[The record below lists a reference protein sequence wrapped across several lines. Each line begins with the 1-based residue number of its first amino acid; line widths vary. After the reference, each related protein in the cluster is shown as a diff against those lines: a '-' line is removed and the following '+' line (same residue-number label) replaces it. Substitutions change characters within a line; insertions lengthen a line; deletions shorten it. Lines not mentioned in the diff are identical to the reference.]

1 MGFNIRRS
9 NMADKPKT
17 IPFMI
22 NQVEALYPR
31 LDKTYRFDSKEKRS
45 VPCDVF
51 DDGAKYEVGFRMT
64 SDQAKKL
71 FSQMKTAYSERAGD
85 DWPEKFDN
93 PFTKEEGTYKFKSS
107 LKGAYDKDATR
118 KPIQYDASN
127 TKLPDDFL
135 LTTGSTINIAGV
147 CVPYHAKGI
156 GTGVSLRLGAVQVTN
171 YVPMQMSSPFEATEG
186 FEADNVNPF
195 QSMEELEVSEEEVVE
210 EIVEPK
216 KVAKKSASVKAK
228 DPEIDAIVDDWDD

>member
-1 MGFNIRRS
+1 
-9 NMADKPKT
+9 MADKPKT
-17 IPFMI
+17 VQFMVS
-22 NQVEALYPR
+22 QVEALWPR

-51 DDGAKYEVGFRMT
+51 DDGAKYEVSFRMT

-93 PFTKEEGTYKFKSS
+93 PFTKEEEGTYKF
-107 LKGAYDKDATR
+107 R
-118 KPIQYDASN
+118 KPTQYDASN

-147 CVPYHAKGI
+147 CVPYHAKGV
-156 GTGVSLRLGAVQVTN
+156 GTGVSLRMNAVQVTN

-186 FEADNVNPF
+186 FEADGVNPF
-195 QSMEELEVSEEEVVE
+195 QNTTEAEVSEEEVVE
-210 EIVEPK
+210 EVPEPK
-216 KVAKKSASVKAK
+216 KVAKKSAPVKAK

>member
-1 MGFNIRRS
+1 
-9 NMADKPKT
+9 MADKPKA

-22 NQVEALYPR
+22 NKVEALYPR

-107 LKGAYDKDATR
+107 LKGAYGKDATR

-147 CVPYHAKGI
+147 CVPYHAKGV
-156 GTGVSLRLGAVQVTN
+156 GTGVSLRLNAVQVTN

-186 FEADNVNPF
+186 FEVGEENPF
-195 QSMEELEVSEEEVVE
+195 QSEEPEVSGEEVIE

>member
-1 MGFNIRRS
+1 
-9 NMADKPKT
+9 MADKPKT

>member
-1 MGFNIRRS
+1 
-9 NMADKPKT
+9 MADKPKT

-22 NQVEALYPR
+22 SQVEALYPR